1 MARRAASARPNER
14 PARALALA
22 IVRVTSGN
30 VLEMFDF
37 FLFGFF
43 AKAIG
48 DAFFPAGDE
57 VARLLLTFMTFGAGF
72 LMRPLGAVILGAY
85 IDRVGRRRGLIVTLA
100 IMALGTVLIAVTPS
114 SRTLAAVSPGLAYLP
129 SVLVLSGRL
138 AQGFSAGVE
147 LGGVSV
153 YLAEIAAPGRRGFT
167 TSWQSGSQQV
177 AVMAAAA
184 LGGLLEATLSPQ
196 QVAAFGWRIP
206 FVVGCLIVP
215 VIFMVRRNLE
225 ETRVFLASRPP
236 IDAATALRTLTR
248 NWALVVLGMALV
260 VMTTVSFYLVTVY
273 TPTFGR
279 QVLRLGVSDAL
290 LVTFAVGL
298 SNFVWLP
305 LFGALSDRVGR
316 RPILVTFAAT
326 MAATAYPA
334 LAWLVAGPSLARML
348 CVELWLGFLYAA
360 YNGAMVAALTELVPD
375 AVRTSGFSLA
385 YSLATAVFGGFTPA
399 MSEALIQVTANKA
412 APGLW
417 VSAAALISLVAAV
430 LLGRV
435 EAARDLP

>member
-1 MARRAASARPNER
+1 MAYRDASDGPDER
-14 PARALALA
+14 PRRALALA

-30 VLEMFDF
+30 FLEMFDF

-129 SVLVLSGRL
+129 SLVVLFGRL

-177 AVMAAAA
+177 AIMAAAA
-184 LGGLLEATLSPQ
+184 LGGLLEASLSPQ
-196 QVAAFGWRIP
+196 QIAAFGWRIP

-215 VIFMVRRNLE
+215 VIFVVRRNLE
-225 ETRVFLASRPP
+225 ETRIFLGRRPL
-236 IDAATALRTLTR
+236 DAATALRTLTR
-248 NWALVVLGMALV
+248 NWAVVALGMALV

-290 LVTFAVGL
+290 MVTFAVGL

-305 LFGALSDRVGR
+305 VFGALSDRVGR
-316 RPILVTFAAT
+316 RPILIAFAAT

-348 CVELWLGFLYAA
+348 GVELWLAFLYAG
-360 YNGAMVAALTELVPD
+360 YNGAMVPALTELVPE

-385 YSLATAVFGGFTPA
+385 YSLATALFGGFTPA
-399 MSEALIQVTANKA
+399 MSEALINVTANKA

-417 VSAAALISLVAAV
+417 VSAAALISLVAAI
-430 LLGRV
+430 LIRRID
-435 EAARDLP
+435 AKRDLP